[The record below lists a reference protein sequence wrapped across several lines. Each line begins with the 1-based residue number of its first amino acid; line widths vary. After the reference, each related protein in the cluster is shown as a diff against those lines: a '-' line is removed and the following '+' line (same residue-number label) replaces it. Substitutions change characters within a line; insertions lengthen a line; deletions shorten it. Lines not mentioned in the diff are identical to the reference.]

1 MKSFKK
7 SDYRTFA
14 LITQLGLSM
23 LTPIFLCIFVG
34 SFLQNKLHIPL
45 FIPLLILGFLAGIR
59 NSYLLIKQTVNDE
72 DEEDQEDE

>member
-1 MKSFKK
+1 MKGFKK

-34 SFLQNKLHIPL
+34 SFLQNKFHIPL

-59 NSYLLIKQTVNDE
+59 NSYLLIKQTVD